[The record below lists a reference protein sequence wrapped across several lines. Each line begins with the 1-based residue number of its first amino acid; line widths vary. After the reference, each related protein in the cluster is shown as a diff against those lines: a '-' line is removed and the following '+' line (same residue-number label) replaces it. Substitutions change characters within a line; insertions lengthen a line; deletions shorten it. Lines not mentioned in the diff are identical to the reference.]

1 MIKIVVV
8 SIICAVLVIYLKS
21 INSELFTLA
30 LVGSGIILFGLLF
43 SYLSQA
49 YDLLNK
55 LVELTGIDGG
65 LYAIILKITAVGY
78 LVQFGA
84 GTIEDM
90 GLKGLSDKLIFAG
103 KLVIFIMS
111 LPILYALINVITGIL
126 Q

>member
-8 SIICAVLVIYLKS
+8 SIICAVLVIYLKG